1 MFKKKSKTTAK
12 LFTLFDRKKNKKK
25 ENSVSHNTTR
35 PQKPDLSQAAI
46 LEAIE
51 RGDMD

>member
-12 LFTLFDRKKNKKK
+12 LFTLFDRKKNK
-25 ENSVSHNTTR
+25 R